1 MSRPAPRISPSE
13 IVAGVRLDPSGAH
26 QLEVAVP
33 SGVVGMRYSRDQVD
47 QLERVIKA
55 WREVI
60 AFEDGRTTEIHNP
73 RFIPLEVR

>member
-1 MSRPAPRISPSE
+1 MSGRAPRIRPSE

-33 SGVVGMRYSRDQVD
+33 SGVIGMCFARDQVD
-47 QLERVIKA
+47 QLERAIKA
-55 WREVI
+55 WREVV
-60 AFEDGRTTEIHNP
+60 AFDDVRTTEIYNP